1 MVILDQSKIKIN
13 NKKRVIKLLS
23 EERSL
28 TKNKVAKI
36 LDISIPTVTTIVNE
50 LIVEGICKEGGTATS
65 TGGRKPVIIEFLP
78 DSRYSIGVELRK
90 KYIKIILTNLDS
102 KIISYIKSD
111 LGAIDGDVVLDSI
124 RENIEKIVCESGVDK
139 EKVLGIGISLPGT
152 INERELKLEVAAN
165 FHLKN
170 LRFHELQEY
179 FNLPVYLEN
188 EANSGALGEFI
199 LGAAK
204 DLKNFIYISVTE
216 GIGGGLI
223 IDRSIYKG
231 KDHRAGEIGH
241 MTINKHGRQ
250 CNCGKKGCWETYA
263 STRALLNTYNDALCE
278 IIDSEQAEHK
288 ISMEEI
294 VDRYNDEDKM
304 AIKIIGE
311 YIEDLALG
319 IQNLMYIFNPDNIV
333 IGGDISEYKETLLR
347 KIKKKVYEN
356 NEFYSEEDV
365 RIQFSKL
372 KGDSNVIGASILPI
386 NEGFGFGKIS

>member
-23 EERSL
+23 QERSL

-50 LIVEGICKEGGTATS
+50 LIVEGICKQGGTATS

-90 KYIKIILTNLDS
+90 KYVKVILTNLDS

-111 LGAIDGDVVLDSI
+111 LKVIDGDVILDNI
-124 RENIEKIVCESGVDK
+124 RENIEKIVRESKVDK
-139 EKVLGIGISLPGT
+139 KKVLGIGISLPGT
-152 INERELKLEVAAN
+152 INEKELRLEVAAN

-170 LRFHELQEY
+170 LGFIELQEF

-188 EANSGALGEFI
+188 EANAGALGELV
-199 LGAAK
+199 LGTAK
-204 DLKNFIYISVTE
+204 ALKNFIYISITE
-216 GIGGGLI
+216 GVGGGLI
-223 IDRSIYKG
+223 IDGKIYKG

-263 STRALLNTYNDALCE
+263 STRALLNTYNNALCE
-278 IIDSEQAEHK
+278 IIDSKQAEHK

-333 IGGDISEYKETLLR
+333 IGGDISEYKESLLR